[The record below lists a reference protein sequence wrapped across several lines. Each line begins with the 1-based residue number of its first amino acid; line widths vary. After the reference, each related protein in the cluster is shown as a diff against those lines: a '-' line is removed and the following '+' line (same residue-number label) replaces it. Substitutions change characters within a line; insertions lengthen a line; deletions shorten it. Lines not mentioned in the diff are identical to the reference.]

1 MTSTPPAAPTFKRMQ
16 VSDIDFLYSLCEATM
31 QTYVASTWGGWNA
44 DAVRGGLLEGIKG
57 GGFRSVYIGDQ
68 RVGAFAIEHH
78 GSHIQIEQMYILAQF
93 QNQGIGTAI
102 VRGTIEQGQS
112 RGKPIRLR
120 VLACNPAKNLYKR
133 LGFKVIESTKE
144 RISMEFAAP
153 TLH

>member
-1 MTSTPPAAPTFKRMQ
+1 MQ
-16 VSDIDFLYSLCEATM
+16 ASDIDFLYSLCEATM
-31 QTYVASTWGGWNA
+31 QTYVASTFGRWDA
-44 DAVRGGLLEGIKG
+44 DAVRAGLLEGIKG
-57 GGFRSVYIGDQ
+57 GGFRGVYIGDE

-93 QNQGIGTAI
+93 QNQGIGSAI

-133 LGFKVIESTKE
+133 LGFNVVESTKQ
-144 RISMEFAAP
+144 RVFMEYPAP
-153 TLH
+153 MVH